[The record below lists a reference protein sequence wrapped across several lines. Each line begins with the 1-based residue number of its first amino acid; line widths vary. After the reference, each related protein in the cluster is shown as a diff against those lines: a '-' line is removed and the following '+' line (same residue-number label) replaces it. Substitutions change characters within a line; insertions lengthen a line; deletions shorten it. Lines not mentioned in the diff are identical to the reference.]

1 MKTIARAIFI
11 YTFSL
16 YLLPFIIP
24 GVQIKGGLITLLIGG
39 LALSLIF
46 LIIKPILNFITL
58 PVNIITLGLFSILTN
73 VFIIYILTIF
83 ISGISI
89 IPFTYPRT
97 EIFGFVIP
105 SLFFN
110 TFFAYIY
117 TSFVLSFIDS
127 FFSWLVK

>member
-24 GVQIKGGLITLLIGG
+24 GVQIKGGFITLLIGG
-39 LALSLIF
+39 LGLALMF
-46 LIIKPILNFITL
+46 LIIKPILNFISL
-58 PVNIITLGLFSILTN
+58 PINLITLGLFSIVTN
-73 VFIIYILTIF
+73 ALILYILTVF

-89 IPFTYPRT
+89 VSFTYNRT
-97 EIFGFVIP
+97 DFYGFIIP
-105 SLFFN
+105 SLTFSM
-110 TFFAYIY
+110 FFAYIY
-117 TSFVLSFIDS
+117 TAFVLSFIDS